1 MIVSLAA
8 LRQQPA
14 SPARSLPEFADGDPR
29 KLQPIS
35 LEQQK
40 KRAKELL
47 RDLRMKKPE
56 ALARWRQFHRRTR
69 PAVDT
74 ELHLNDAQLILARE
88 NGFGK
93 WTDFKAHIDRARI
106 ARAAVEQGRPTAL
119 DADHRTLHIRCG
131 NDIQHKLAIA
141 GFVGDF
147 LAFPDPYVQGPVPKT
162 ESLEEFLRI
171 RVEFLATAYGVEETY
186 EHFLQLYQ
194 SLEQA
199 RDYQR
204 VMLWFEHDSYD
215 QLILARLLD
224 YFSDPA
230 KRPARLQFISITHFP
245 GVKIFNGLGQLPPE
259 ALRMLWEQ
267 FTDVTEPQFTLGR
280 QAWEAITALT
290 PEALVTL
297 IATDT
302 PALPTMAIALRRH
315 LQELPATKNGL
326 SLTEQLTLQVLA
338 EKGAMNAARLF
349 GWYTNHYEPLTFWG
363 DLQYWLV
370 LSGLAE
376 APRPALTLEKH
387 GENPKDW
394 QVDITPLGHDLL
406 DNKADWLTLNP
417 VQRWV
422 GGVQVDS
429 REPSVWRFAGDR
441 GVILQRTALP
451 TTR

>member
-1 MIVSLAA
+1 MIVSLTA
-8 LRQQPA
+8 LHQQSA
-14 SPARSLPEFADGDPR
+14 SPAQSLPEFADGDPR
-29 KLQPIS
+29 KLVHIS

-47 RDLRMKKPE
+47 RDLRTKNPA
-56 ALARWRQFHRRTR
+56 ALARWRQSHRGAR

-74 ELHLNDAQLILARE
+74 DLHLNDAQLILARE
-88 NGFGK
+88 HGFGK
-93 WTDFKAHIDRARI
+93 WTDFKAHIERARM
-106 ARAAVEQGRPTAL
+106 ARDAVAQGRPAAL
-119 DADHRTLHIRCG
+119 DADRRTLHIRCG
-131 NDIQHKLAIA
+131 HDIQHKLAVA

-171 RVEFLATAYGVEETY
+171 RWEFLTAAYSVVETFEGFQREY
-186 EHFLQLYQ
+186 D
-194 SLEQA
+194 SLKQA
-199 RDYQR
+199 REYQR
-204 VMLWFEHDSYD
+204 VTLWFEHDSYD

-230 KRPARLQFISITHFP
+230 KRPARLRLISITHFP

-259 ALRMLWEQ
+259 ALRVLWEQ
-267 FTDVTEPQFTLGR
+267 FTDVTEPQFALGR
-280 QAWEAITALT
+280 QAWEAITAPT
-290 PEALVTL
+290 PEALAAL

-302 PALPTMAIALRRH
+302 PALPTMAIALKRH
-315 LQELPATKNGL
+315 LQELPSTENGL
-326 SLTEQLTLQVLA
+326 SLTEQLTLQILA

-349 GWYTNHYEPLTFWG
+349 GWYNNHYELLPFWG

-370 LSGLAE
+370 LSGLAD
-376 APRPALTLEKH
+376 APRPAVTLEKH

-394 QVDITPLGHDLL
+394 QVDITQLGHDLL
-406 DNKADWLTLNP
+406 ASKDWFVLNP

-422 GGVQVDS
+422 GGVKVDS

-441 GVILQRTALP
+441 GVILQ
-451 TTR
+451 

>member
-14 SPARSLPEFADGDPR
+14 SSTHSLPEFADGDPR
-29 KLQPIS
+29 KLDHIS

-47 RDLRMKKPE
+47 RDLRMKHPE
-56 ALARWRQFHRRTR
+56 ALARWRQSHGGAR
-69 PAVDT
+69 PDVDAD
-74 ELHLNDAQLILARE
+74 LHLNDAQLILARE
-88 NGFGK
+88 HGFGK
-93 WTDFKAHIDRARI
+93 WMDFKAHIDRARI
-106 ARAAVEQGRPTAL
+106 ARDAVEQGQPTAL
-119 DADHRTLHIRCG
+119 DADRRTLHIRCG

-162 ESLEEFLRI
+162 ATLEEFVRI
-171 RVEFLATAYGVEETY
+171 RWEFLTAAYLVGETFEGFQRVY
-186 EHFLQLYQ
+186 D

-199 RDYQR
+199 REYQR
-204 VMLWFEHDSYD
+204 VVLWFEHDSYD
-215 QLILARLLD
+215 QLILARLLN

-230 KRPARLQFISITHFP
+230 KRPARLQLISVTHFP

-259 ALRMLWEQ
+259 ALRVLWEQ
-267 FTDVTEPQFTLGR
+267 FTDVTEPQFALGQ
-280 QAWEAITALT
+280 QAWEAITAPT
-290 PEALVTL
+290 PEALVAL

-302 PALPTMAIALRRH
+302 PALPTMAIALKRH
-315 LQELPATKNGL
+315 LQELPATENGL

-349 GWYTNHYEPLTFWG
+349 GWYNNHYEPLPFWG

-370 LSGLAE
+370 LSGLAD
-376 APRPALTLEKH
+376 APWPALTLEKH

-406 DNKADWLTLNP
+406 ANKADWLALNP

-422 GGVQVDS
+422 GGVKVMHANRRLGVS
-429 REPSVWRFAGDR
+429 PGIAG
-441 GVILQRTALP
+441 
-451 TTR
+451 

>member
-14 SPARSLPEFADGDPR
+14 SPAQSPPEFADGDPR
-29 KLQPIS
+29 KLEPIS

-47 RDLRMKKPE
+47 RDLRMKNPE
-56 ALARWRQFHRRTR
+56 ALTRWGQSRRGAQPT
-69 PAVDT
+69 VDT
-74 ELHLNDAQLILARE
+74 DLHLNDAQLILARE
-88 NGFGK
+88 HGFGK
-93 WTDFKAHIDRARI
+93 WTDFKAHIERARI
-106 ARAAVEQGRPTAL
+106 ARAAVEQGQPTAL
-119 DADHRTLHIRCG
+119 DADRRTLHIRCG

-147 LAFPDPYVQGPVPKT
+147 LAFPDPYVQGPVLKT
-162 ESLEEFLRI
+162 ASLEEFVRI
-171 RVEFLATAYGVEETY
+171 RAEFLAGSYSLPNAYSRLAQEYAALERACEY
-186 EHFLQLYQ
+186 
-194 SLEQA
+194 SL
-199 RDYQR
+199 
-204 VMLWFEHDSYD
+204 VTLWFEHDSYD

-230 KRPARLQFISITHFP
+230 KRPTRLQLISVTHFP

-259 ALRMLWEQ
+259 ALRVLWGQ
-267 FTDVTEPQFTLGR
+267 FADVTESQFALGR
-280 QAWEAITALT
+280 QTWEAITAPT

-302 PALPTMAIALRRH
+302 PALPTMAIALKRH
-315 LQELPATKNGL
+315 LQELPATENGL
-326 SLTEQLTLQVLA
+326 SLTEQLTLQILA
-338 EKGAMNAARLF
+338 DKGTLNAARLF

-387 GENPKDW
+387 SENPKDW
-394 QVDITPLGHDLL
+394 QVNITPLGHDLL
-406 DNKADWLTLNP
+406 ANKADWLALNP
-417 VQRWV
+417 VRRWV
-422 GGVQVDS
+422 GGVRVDA
-429 REPSVWRFAGDR
+429 REPSTWRFAWDR
-441 GVILQRTALP
+441 GVILQRTTPP
-451 TTR
+451 TAR